1 MPECGCQLDGVWEEL
16 NVGLNDV
23 YSERSLM
30 WVSMIWKVGG
40 VIMWVRIGVESGR
53 HLMWVNGSV
62 ESRRS
67 LMWVSMG

>member
-30 WVSMIWKVGG
+30 WVSMIWKVG
-40 VIMWVRIGVESGR
+40 VV
-53 HLMWVNGSV
+53 
-62 ESRRS
+62 
-67 LMWVSMG
+67 